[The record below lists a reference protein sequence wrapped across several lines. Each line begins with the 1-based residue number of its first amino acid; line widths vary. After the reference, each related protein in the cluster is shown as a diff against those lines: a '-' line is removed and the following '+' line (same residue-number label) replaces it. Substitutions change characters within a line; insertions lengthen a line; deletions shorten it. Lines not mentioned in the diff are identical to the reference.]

1 MKFLPLMVALAAGHA
16 TAADIQSFDL
26 SRPEGSR
33 HYLLATPARK
43 PTTRRPLVILLHGH
57 TGTARQ
63 LLGQGM
69 GAAPL
74 SVWLDIADREGLVLI
89 APDGAKG
96 NDDQQG
102 WNDCRADAS
111 SNPKTDDVGF
121 IAALISQAVAQ
132 QQVDPQRV
140 YVMGMSNGG
149 MMAFRLAAELPDK
162 ITAIAAVGSSMAAK
176 SQCKTPAVKLSV
188 LIISGDAD
196 PLVPYAGGEVRF
208 FSQKT
213 RGSVI
218 GIEPAANFW
227 RELDQL
233 PERPALVSTFEHRD
247 ADDKTRAT
255 RTRWGGDPQR
265 YQVELV
271 KISEGGHVEPSA
283 SKRIGAL
290 YRSIVGAQNSDFEA
304 AEEAWAFFQSKARD

>member
-1 MKFLPLMVALAAGHA
+1 MKFLALLAITAGQA
-16 TAADIQSFDL
+16 VAADIQSFDL
-26 SRPEGSR
+26 PRPEGSR
-33 HYLLATPARK
+33 HFLLATPDGKA
-43 PTTRRPLVILLHGH
+43 TTGRPLVILLHGH

-74 SVWLDIADREGLVLI
+74 SVWLDIADREGVVLI

-96 NDDQQG
+96 NDGQPG

-121 IAALISQAVAQ
+121 IAALISQAVTQ
-132 QQVDPQRV
+132 QAVDPQRV

-149 MMAFRLAAELPDK
+149 MMAFRLGTELPDR
-162 ITAIAAVGSSMAAK
+162 IIAIAAVGASMAAK
-176 SQCKTPAVKLSV
+176 SQCNSPTVKLSV

-196 PLVPYAGGEVRF
+196 PLVPYEGGEVRF

-218 GIEPAANFW
+218 GLEKAASFW
-227 RELDQL
+227 RALDQL
-233 PERPALVSTFEHRD
+233 PEHPTVESTFEHRD
-247 ADDKTRAT
+247 GGDQTRAL
-255 RTRWGGDPQR
+255 RTRWGADPKH

-271 KISEGGHVEPSA
+271 KISGGGHVEPSA

-290 YRSIVGAQNSDFEA
+290 YRSIVGAQNGDFEA